1 MLKQLT
7 DHFLFLTQLYGMAP
21 EKAKELVAKSCKE
34 RYNKKLPDEFNKWYQ
49 DNYTLKENK

>member
-1 MLKQLT
+1 
-7 DHFLFLTQLYGMAP
+7 MAP